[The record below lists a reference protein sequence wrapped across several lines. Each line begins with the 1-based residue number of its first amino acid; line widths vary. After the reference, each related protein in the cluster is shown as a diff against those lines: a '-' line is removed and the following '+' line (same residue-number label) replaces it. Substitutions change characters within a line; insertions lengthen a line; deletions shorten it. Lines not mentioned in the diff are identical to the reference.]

1 MSSAVAFCDVHGR
14 EEIAVQRCKNHRPH
28 HKYEFEKRL
37 NNLNK
42 CIIFLCSASVGSS
55 NVYFSFVNSLIRP
68 DTGRPLSKAEFE
80 RARRTPP
87 RLPDPSHP
95 KHRAPPIDRP
105 PYWNRNYLSYTFLR
119 WPNRRVPY
127 TIDSGFNDAQRTV
140 IAQVRTMV
148 KFRAFI
154 TSCFFIN
161 NLAGH
166 SAYRGRGMRPLLPK
180 NWPGS
185 GCAKFNE
192 KGN

>member
-1 MSSAVAFCDVHGR
+1 MPSGVAFCDVHER
-14 EEIAVQRCKNHRPH
+14 KEIAVQRCQNHRPH
-28 HKYEFEKRL
+28 YKYVRIHAVTKWEKIL
-37 NNLNK
+37 
-42 CIIFLCSASVGSS
+42 SVI
-55 NVYFSFVNSLIRP
+55 SFVKSCFSL

-140 IAQVRTMV
+140 IAQVRIMF
-148 KFRAFI
+148 KFKAFSKI
-154 TSCFFIN
+154 ILASLSILQAIQHIEDAACVRFYPKTGQDQVVQ
-161 NLAGH
+161 NLTKKTIKA
-166 SAYRGRGMRPLLPK
+166 
-180 NWPGS
+180 
-185 GCAKFNE
+185 
-192 KGN
+192 